1 MTRMMVAT
9 RNYVIRLG
17 VGLAGYAVLLVGAI
31 WVLNRFSDQWWR
43 FIVAALPA
51 VPLVLVA
58 RAVARYLGEVDE
70 LQSRIQLEALAF
82 AFGAGSLLTFTYGLL
97 QLAGLPPV
105 SWMFVWPVYAGS
117 WVFGLIL
124 ARRRY

>member
-51 VPLVLVA
+51 VPLLLVA

-105 SWMFVWPVYAGS
+105 SWMFVWPVYAGC

>member
-1 MTRMMVAT
+1 MTRMKVAT

-51 VPLVLVA
+51 VPLLLVA

-105 SWMFVWPVYAGS
+105 SWMFVWPVYAGC